1 MFYWCIDVVTA
12 YKELQREKIALEE
25 SLKALSVSRP
35 SSDEYPIQAQ
45 KDVDLASEHL
55 AEDSSICSELS
66 DSLVTHVKYLLLYMY
81 LGWLRIRNSI
91 LDRWK
96 QQICILRSVFCIRV
110 TISKTFGQIFTP
122 ALEKTTIYVCKVSK

>member
-1 MFYWCIDVVTA
+1 MPESNTVLFLSCCVVRIARLQPVSGYLLFATHTNAMFYWCIDVVTA

-91 LDRWK
+91 LDR
-96 QQICILRSVFCIRV
+96 
-110 TISKTFGQIFTP
+110 
-122 ALEKTTIYVCKVSK
+122 